1 MFSKRRATD
10 EERLCSYELDWPSS
24 QRWNPRY
31 SVPRNSI
38 DQDPVELR
46 FDPELPKEIENSHH
60 VRLRKTTQSFSY
72 GRSKRDMDTEVE
84 GIRGDIPEDEEEH
97 EEFSNQALWI
107 ETVSELYM
115 NELDNRARW
124 DPRWLNITR
133 RERFEGLESAAVSI
147 IDYLIDDTVHRS
159 EPLATKRDLATVL
172 KGRPVDS
179 QVRVIMVSDL
189 SRFVMGA
196 LGQLYSIDPE
206 FWYEHLVASGYSAS
220 DSGLK
225 LKNAVWMNWA
235 ERETRFRHRALPG
248 IGQRTEWNIPRRTK
262 SRKWAHLRWGRLG
275 HLHYLGRKGFH
286 EDEIDKR
293 VSDGRWTME
302 RDVVLDKYG
311 LLLTEKRRRRA
322 EKNLE
327 DQKRKLKKEAE
338 MRGLPQSPVKLKLE
352 GTSTRSKT
360 TNVYRP
366 YSTFHPVLP
375 RNPCYWD
382 NRDLRV
388 MAPEGMGY
396 WSSVDDQG
404 RKTIVLVF
412 DPPRSMA
419 HDKTNEVTP
428 SLTFMPR
435 AMEFESYTEE
445 ELWRTAH
452 PDETYLDPP
461 PPARSKKQIRAEKE
475 AAKQRLK
482 DKKSQLQEKLAPGVG
497 GCGKYENVYETD
509 LLYDT
514 EYDEEYEEEVR
525 DDYKSPQPC
534 VRDRDFARKYSW
546 PTLDLVC
553 RYISK
558 FPTSELYHDDG
569 LIPSVLMRLT
579 LDDLW
584 QLFAELRLMLDHVD
598 ADLGADLHLHLLE
611 LAGLMTRQRM
621 GWVRSTLQELS
632 EWITHNK
639 ATDFVSRSP
648 ELVEELAELMAD
660 LQSLQSR
667 SEQTLNLMVAST
679 GLAQSTLVIDQTSG
693 INKLTELAFFFV
705 PLSFI
710 TSIFSM
716 QVAELTDAP
725 PKIWTWG
732 LSLSLVFIVT
742 YLIRSMLRSPSI
754 RDLAME
760 ARITMLNRFTSS
772 QSGSASRRLNSV
784 GNRAII
790 RFLFYFSTY
799 VTASLSVVGIYI
811 LCLFLIFF
819 GIWAAVVG
827 TALYFII
834 TRWPEPAVLAPC
846 FASIVVATCGASATW
861 YWKKEIGGHAVKT
874 VEVTLEGVENLFP
887 ESWMLDPVD
896 DEDLAQEGVKTYRR
910 QAILD
915 R

>member
-1 MFSKRRATD
+1 MFSNRRRGSAAAD
-10 EERLCSYELDWPSS
+10 EERLANYELDWPSS
-24 QRWNPRY
+24 QRWNPHY

-38 DQDPVELR
+38 DLDHSEPRFNSELAKDVEHSR
-46 FDPELPKEIENSHH
+46 H
-60 VRLRKTTQSFSY
+60 VRLRRATRSMSY
-72 GRSKRDMDTEVE
+72 GRSKRDMDTKVA
-84 GIRGDIPEDEEEH
+84 GIREAILEEQEEH
-97 EEFSNQALWI
+97 EDFSNQALWI

-133 RERFEGLESAAVSI
+133 RERFEGLESATVSVV
-147 IDYLIDDTVHRS
+147 DYLSDETVQRS
-159 EPLATKRDLATVL
+159 EPIATKMKLATALEE
-172 KGRPVDS
+172 RPAGS

-248 IGQRTEWNIPRRTK
+248 IGQRTEWNVPRRTK
-262 SRKWAHLRWGRLG
+262 SRSWAHLRWGRLG
-275 HLHYLGRKGFH
+275 HLHYLGRKGFY

-293 VSDGRWTME
+293 VCDGRWTME

-311 LLLTEKRRRRA
+311 LLLTEKRRKRA
-322 EKNLE
+322 EENLK
-327 DQKRKLKKEAE
+327 DHKRKLKKEAE
-338 MRGLPQSPVKLKLE
+338 MRGLPQSSVHLKLE
-352 GTSTRSKT
+352 STSTRTKT

-375 RNPCYWD
+375 RNPAYWT

-396 WSSVDDQG
+396 WSSMDDQG

-412 DPPRSMA
+412 DPPRSMT
-419 HDKTNEVTP
+419 HDKTKEVTP

-461 PPARSKKQIRAEKE
+461 PPARSKKQIKADKKE
-475 AAKQRLK
+475 ARKQRLK
-482 DKKSQLQEKLAPGVG
+482 DKKDKLQEKLAHGDE
-497 GCGKYENVYETD
+497 KTYETD
-509 LLYDT
+509 SSYNSDT
-514 EYDEEYEEEVR
+514 EYDEEYEQTLR
-525 DDYKSPQPC
+525 DDYKAPQPC
-534 VRDRDFARKYSW
+534 VRDRDFARKYSLS
-546 PTLDLVC
+546 TMDLVY

-558 FPTSELYHDDG
+558 VPASELCHDDS
-569 LIPSVLMRLT
+569 LIPSVLTHLT

-584 QLFAELRLMLDHVD
+584 QLLAELRLMLDHID
-598 ADLGADLHLHLLE
+598 ADLGADLHMHLLE
-611 LAGLMTRQRM
+611 SAGLMTRQNV
-621 GWVRSTLQELS
+621 GWVRSTLQELR
-632 EWITHNK
+632 EWIAHNK
-639 ATDFVSRSP
+639 ATSLISNSP
-648 ELVEELAELMAD
+648 ELAEELDELMED

-667 SEQTLNLMVAST
+667 SEQTLNLLVAST

-710 TSIFSM
+710 TSVFSM
-716 QVAELTDAP
+716 QVAELTDTP

-742 YLIRSMLRSPSI
+742 YLIRTMLRSPSI
-754 RDLAME
+754 RVYAMS
-760 ARITMLNRFTSS
+760 ARVTMLNRFTSS
-772 QSGSASRRLNSV
+772 RSASRRLNSV
-784 GNRAII
+784 GNRAIA
-790 RFLFYFSTY
+790 RFLILFCTVIAFLF
-799 VTASLSVVGIYI
+799 TAVGLSLLY
-811 LCLFLIFF
+811 LFIVYF
-819 GIWAAVVG
+819 GIWAGAIG

-834 TRWPEPAVLAPC
+834 TRWPEPTVLAPC
-846 FASIVVATCGASATW
+846 FLSIVVAAGGASVTW
-861 YWKKEIGGHAVKT
+861 YWHKEIEDHVLRAL
-874 VEVTLEGVENLFP
+874 ERTLDKFKNLFP
-887 ESWMLDPVD
+887 ESWLLDAVD
-896 DEDLAQEGVKTYRR
+896 DEDLAQEGVKTYGR
-910 QAILD
+910 QAIVAI
-915 R
+915 